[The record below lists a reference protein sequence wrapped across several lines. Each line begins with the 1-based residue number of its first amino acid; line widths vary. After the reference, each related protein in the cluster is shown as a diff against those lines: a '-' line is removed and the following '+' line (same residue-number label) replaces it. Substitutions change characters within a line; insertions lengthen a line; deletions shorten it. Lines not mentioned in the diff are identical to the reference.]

1 MPKEL
6 MAKIRATIQMD
17 EKLKIEG
24 ADYLSPG
31 LSLNVATSL
40 FVKRRVQGG

>member
-1 MPKEL
+1 

-24 ADYLSPG
+24 ADYLSLG
-31 LSLNVATSL
+31 LSLNMAISL
-40 FVKRRVQGG
+40 FVKRRAQEG